1 MRTGDAAASR
11 VGSSAK
17 KTRLVAACPFA
28 AVLLAVLPLAAQTV
42 DLTKPPVSRDPRPYK
57 LPPVFETRLPNG
69 LTVMLAEDARFPLV
83 TTRLVFLAG
92 NKRDP
97 GDIPGLAAA
106 VASMLMQG
114 TSKLTYQQIAEDL
127 DDLGG
132 TLTTGTGAD
141 ALTVEAS
148 VLAENANRMLAI
160 VSDISRNAVF
170 PSNELNLYKQNRKQ
184 TLMNQHSQPAFL
196 ANEEYRK
203 VLFGDTPYAH
213 VGPTAES
220 IDKIDQKALEVFRD
234 TWLVP
239 NNAYLILVGKLPAR
253 AELLKAI
260 TREFGAWDQKNVP
273 AYVAPKPPAPKR
285 ELVLIDRPGSVQ
297 ADMRM
302 GRIAAT
308 YNDPDFFPETVGSI
322 IEGGGPSSRLFLD
335 IREKRGFAYDVHTEV
350 GALADAGNFSA
361 VTQVR
366 NDVLADALQGILDH
380 LDRMAKEPVERQ
392 ELSDAKSYANGIF
405 LLGMEPQRGLADK
418 LVQIK
423 VMNLPKNYLETY
435 TTKIN
440 SVEPD
445 QIEAAAKKYMAT
457 ASDTIV
463 VVGDASTIEKP
474 LEKFGTVR
482 VVKPETTKPETKP

>member
-1 MRTGDAAASR
+1 MM
-11 VGSSAK
+11 
-17 KTRLVAACPFA
+17 
-28 AVLLAVLPLAAQTV
+28 VLPLAAQTV
-42 DLTKPPVSRDPRPYK
+42 DLTKAPVSRDPRPYK

-69 LTVMLAEDARFPLV
+69 LTVMLAEDPRFPLV

-97 GDIPGLAAA
+97 NDIPGLAAG

-114 TSKLTYQQIAEDL
+114 TSRLTYQQIAEDL
-127 DDLGG
+127 DSLGG
-132 TLTTGTGAD
+132 TLTANTGAD
-141 ALTVEAS
+141 ALTVEAG
-148 VLAENANRMLAI
+148 VLAENADRMLAL
-160 VSDISRNAVF
+160 VSDISRNPIF

-184 TLMNQHSQPAFL
+184 TLMVQRSQPAYM

-203 VLFGDTPYAH
+203 VLFGNTPYAH
-213 VGPTAES
+213 IGPTPES
-220 IDKIDQKALEVFRD
+220 IDKIDRKALEVFRD
-234 TWLVP
+234 TYLVP

-253 AELLKAI
+253 AEVLKTI
-260 TREFGAWDQKNVP
+260 TREFGGWEQKKVP
-273 AYVAPKPPAPKR
+273 AYVAPKPPEAKR

-308 YNDPDFFPETVGSI
+308 YNDPDYFPETVGGI

-366 NDVLADALQGILDH
+366 NEVVSDALQGILDH
-380 LDRMAKEPVERQ
+380 LDRMANEPVERQ
-392 ELSDAKSYANGIF
+392 ELSDAKSYANGVF

-445 QIEAAAKKYMAT
+445 QIESAAKKYMAT
-457 ASDTIV
+457 GSDTIV
-463 VVGDASTIEKP
+463 VVGDAAAIEKP

-482 VVKPETTKPETKP
+482 VVKPETAKPETAKPNQ

>member
-1 MRTGDAAASR
+1 VRNGDT
-11 VGSSAK
+11 AK
-17 KTRLVAACPFA
+17 KTRLVAACT
-28 AVLLAVLPLAAQTV
+28 VLLVLPLAAQTV
-42 DLTKPPVSRDPRPYK
+42 DLTKPPVSGDPRPYK
-57 LPPVFETRLPNG
+57 LPPVSETKLSNG

-97 GDIPGLAAA
+97 KEIPGLSSA

-114 TSKLTYQQIAEDL
+114 TSKLTYRQIAEDL
-127 DDLGG
+127 DNLGG
-132 TLTTGTGAD
+132 TLTAATGAD

-148 VLAENANRMLAI
+148 VLAENAARMLAI
-160 VSDISRNAVF
+160 VSDISRNAIF
-170 PSNELNLYKQNRKQ
+170 PTNELNLYNQNRKQ
-184 TLMNQHSQPAFL
+184 ALVNQHTQPSFL

-213 VGPTAES
+213 IGPTAES
-220 IDKIDQKALEVFRD
+220 IDKVDQKALEVFRD
-234 TWLVP
+234 TYLVP
-239 NNAYLILVGKLPAR
+239 NNAYLIMVGKLPAR
-253 AELLKAI
+253 AELLRTI
-260 TREFGAWDQKNVP
+260 TAEFGGWEQKKVP
-273 AYVAPKPPAPKR
+273 AYVAPKAPESKR

-302 GRIAAT
+302 GKIAAT
-308 YNDPDFFPETVGSI
+308 YNDPAYFPEVVGSL

-350 GALADAGNFSA
+350 GALADTATLSA

-366 NDVLADALQGILDH
+366 NDVVVDALQGILDH
-380 LDRMAKEPVERQ
+380 LDRMANEPVERQ
-392 ELSDAKSYANGIF
+392 ELTDAKSYANGVF
-405 LLGMEPQRGLADK
+405 LLGMEPQRGLADQ
-418 LVQIK
+418 LVKIK

-445 QIEAAAKKYMAT
+445 QIESAAKKYMAT
-457 ASDTIV
+457 GNDTIV
-463 VVGDASTIEKP
+463 VVGDASAIEKP

-482 VVKPETTKPETKP
+482 VVKQETTKQETTKPNQ